1 MDPYGSATRG
11 ENVHQAARLR
21 PLPLRERVFCCDCEV
36 EMLRHEKD
44 AVIAEVQQLFA
55 DTENLFVSDY
65 RGLTVAELA
74 ELRGKLRES
83 GAQFKIVKNT
93 LGGIAADKSGREP
106 VKELLAGPTGVTFC
120 GDDLVG
126 AAKALADFAKT
137 HPQLEVRGGLLDAS
151 LIGAADVKA
160 LASLPPRDV
169 LIAQLVGTM
178 AAPMTG
184 LVTVLQG
191 TISGFVRALDQVAQ
205 QRAAAGEA

>member
-1 MDPYGSATRG
+1 
-11 ENVHQAARLR
+11 
-21 PLPLRERVFCCDCEV
+21 
-36 EMLRHEKD
+36 MLRNEKD
-44 AVIAEVQQLFA
+44 AVIAEVQQLLT
-55 DTENLFVSDY
+55 DTENVFVSDY

-74 ELRGKLRES
+74 ELRDKLRES
-83 GAQFKIVKNT
+83 GARFTIVKNT
-93 LGGIAADKSGREP
+93 LGGIAADKAGRES
-106 VKELLAGPTGVTFC
+106 VKDLMSGPTAVTFC

-151 LIGAADVKA
+151 LIDPAGVKA

-169 LIAQLVGTM
+169 LLAQFVGTM

>member
-1 MDPYGSATRG
+1 
-11 ENVHQAARLR
+11 
-21 PLPLRERVFCCDCEV
+21 
-36 EMLRHEKD
+36 MLRNEKD
-44 AVIAEVQQLFA
+44 AVIAEVAQLLT
-55 DTENLFVSDY
+55 DTENMFVSDY

-83 GAQFKIVKNT
+83 GATLKVVKNT
-93 LGGIAADKSGREP
+93 LGGIAADRSSREV
-106 VKELLAGPTGVTFC
+106 VKELLTGPTAVTFC

-137 HPQLEVRGGLLDAS
+137 HPQLEVRGGLLDTS
-151 LIGAADVKA
+151 LIDPDAVKA

-191 TISGFVRALDQVAQ
+191 TVSGFVRALNQVAE

>member
-1 MDPYGSATRG
+1 
-11 ENVHQAARLR
+11 
-21 PLPLRERVFCCDCEV
+21 
-36 EMLRHEKD
+36 MLRREKD
-44 AVIAEVQQLFA
+44 AVIAEVQQLLT

-74 ELRGKLRES
+74 ELRSKLRES
-83 GAQFKIVKNT
+83 GARFRVVKNT
-93 LGGIAADKSGREP
+93 LGGIAADKAGRET
-106 VKELLAGPTGVTFC
+106 VKDLLNGPTAITFC

-151 LIGAADVKA
+151 LIDHDAVKA

-169 LIAQLVGTM
+169 LIAQVVGTM

>member
-1 MDPYGSATRG
+1 
-11 ENVHQAARLR
+11 
-21 PLPLRERVFCCDCEV
+21 
-36 EMLRHEKD
+36 MLRNDKD
-44 AVIAEVQQLFA
+44 AVIAEVQQLLT

-74 ELRGKLRES
+74 ELRGKLRQS
-83 GAQFKIVKNT
+83 GASFKIVKNT
-93 LGGIAADKSGREP
+93 LGGIAADKAGREP
-106 VKELLAGPTGVTFC
+106 VKELLSGPTAVTFC

-126 AAKALADFAKT
+126 AAKALSDVAKT
-137 HPQLEVRGGLLDAS
+137 PPQRAVRGGLLDAS
-151 LIGAADVKA
+151 VIDPDGVKA

-169 LIAQLVGTM
+169 LIAQVVGTM

>member
-1 MDPYGSATRG
+1 
-11 ENVHQAARLR
+11 
-21 PLPLRERVFCCDCEV
+21 
-36 EMLRHEKD
+36 MLRHEKD
-44 AVIAEVQQLFA
+44 AVIAEVTQLLT

-65 RGLTVAELA
+65 RGLTVTELSQ
-74 ELRGKLRES
+74 LRGKLRES
-83 GAQFKIVKNT
+83 GARFKIVKNT
-93 LGGIAADKSGREP
+93 LGGIAADKSGREQ
-106 VKELLAGPTGVTFC
+106 VKGMLSGPTAVTFC

-126 AAKALADFAKT
+126 AAKALADFART

-151 LIGAADVKA
+151 LIDPEGVRA

-169 LIAQLVGTM
+169 LIAQVVGTM

>member
-1 MDPYGSATRG
+1 
-11 ENVHQAARLR
+11 
-21 PLPLRERVFCCDCEV
+21 
-36 EMLRHEKD
+36 MLRHEKD
-44 AVIAEVQQLFA
+44 AVIAEVQQLFT
-55 DTENLFVSDY
+55 DRENLFVSDY

-83 GAQFKIVKNT
+83 GAQVKIVKNT
-93 LGGIAADKSGREP
+93 LGGIAAGKAGREP
-106 VKELLAGPTGVTFC
+106 VRELLSGPTAVTFC

-137 HPQLEVRGGLLDAS
+137 HPQLEVRGGLLEAS
-151 LIGAADVKA
+151 LIDAAGVKA

>member
-1 MDPYGSATRG
+1 
-11 ENVHQAARLR
+11 
-21 PLPLRERVFCCDCEV
+21 
-36 EMLRHEKD
+36 MLRNDKD
-44 AVIAEVQQLFA
+44 AVIAEVQQLLTN
-55 DTENLFVSDY
+55 TENLFVSDY

-74 ELRGKLRES
+74 ELRGKLRQS
-83 GAQFKIVKNT
+83 GASFKIVKNT
-93 LGGIAADKSGREP
+93 LGGIAADKAGREP
-106 VKELLAGPTGVTFC
+106 VKELLSGPTAVTFC

-126 AAKALADFAKT
+126 AAKALSD
-137 HPQLEVRGGLLDAS
+137 G
-151 LIGAADVKA
+151 VKA

-169 LIAQLVGTM
+169 LIAQVVGTM

>member
-1 MDPYGSATRG
+1 
-11 ENVHQAARLR
+11 
-21 PLPLRERVFCCDCEV
+21 
-36 EMLRHEKD
+36 MLRNEKD
-44 AVIAEVQQLFA
+44 AVIAEVEQLFA
-55 DTENLFVSDY
+55 NTENLFVSDY

-93 LGGIAADKSGREP
+93 LGGIAADKAGREP
-106 VKELLAGPTGVTFC
+106 VRELLAGPTGVTFC

-151 LIGAADVKA
+151 LIDAAEVKA

>member
-1 MDPYGSATRG
+1 
-11 ENVHQAARLR
+11 
-21 PLPLRERVFCCDCEV
+21 
-36 EMLRHEKD
+36 MLRNEKD
-44 AVIAEVQQLFA
+44 AVIAEVAQLLT
-55 DTENLFVSDY
+55 DRENLFVSDY

-83 GAQFKIVKNT
+83 GATLKIVKNT
-93 LGGIAADKSGREP
+93 LGGIAADRAGRET
-106 VKELLAGPTGVTFC
+106 VKDLFSGPTAVTFC

-137 HPQLEVRGGLLDAS
+137 HPQIDVRGGLLDAS
-151 LIGAADVKA
+151 LIDPAGIKA

-169 LIAQLVGTM
+169 LIAQVVGTM

-191 TISGFVRALDQVAQ
+191 TISGFVRALNQVAE